1 LKAPL
6 QGKRF
11 QHTRALMT
19 ATDDSIKELNDNN
32 KLLGTLNLAKRW
44 ADIIDRQGNYK
55 VPTV

>member
-1 LKAPL
+1 
-6 QGKRF
+6 
-11 QHTRALMT
+11 MT

-44 ADIIDRQGNYK
+44 VDIIDRQANYK